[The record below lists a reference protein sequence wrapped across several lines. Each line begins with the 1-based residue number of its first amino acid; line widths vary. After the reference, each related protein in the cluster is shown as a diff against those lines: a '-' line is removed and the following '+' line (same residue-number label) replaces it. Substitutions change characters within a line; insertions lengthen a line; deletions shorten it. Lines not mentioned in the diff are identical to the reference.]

1 MHSFIQDNVEEGSEV
16 FTDDFKSYEKLAKY
30 EHGTVKHSVGEY
42 VNEQIHING
51 MESFWSMLKRAHK
64 GTFHQISPKHLQR
77 YVDEFAGRHNIREL
91 DTIIQM
97 NSMVAGM
104 IGRRLMYKNL
114 ISDSF

>member
-16 FTDDFKSYEKLAKY
+16 FTDDFKSYEKLANY

-77 YVDEFAGRHNIREL
+77 YVDEFAGPTQYSRTGYNHSDE
-91 DTIIQM
+91 QH
-97 NSMVAGM
+97 
-104 IGRRLMYKNL
+104 GRRH
-114 ISDSF
+114 DWQAADVQEFDFR